1 MTISELSALLPGNIV
16 LTPVEADVDNISYHF
31 WFSNIHIGTIDTDA
45 TDDITAINIDS
56 QYKSQIENNVEVK
69 NVLNKNNLKINYV

>member
-1 MTISELSALLPGNIV
+1 MTISELAALLPGNI
-16 LTPVEADVDNISYHF
+16 LLAPVQAGIYNILYHF
-31 WFSNIHIGTIDTDA
+31 WFSNIHIGTISTDA